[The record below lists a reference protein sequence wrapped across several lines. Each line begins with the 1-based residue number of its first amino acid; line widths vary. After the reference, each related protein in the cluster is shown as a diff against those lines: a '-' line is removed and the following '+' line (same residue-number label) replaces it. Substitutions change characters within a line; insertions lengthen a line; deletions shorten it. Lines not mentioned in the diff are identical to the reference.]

1 MSVSTTAVSNLFRQV
16 WLLKSKHQE
25 RAKANGENFNIFS
38 ILGRET
44 DEVKT
49 HSALLADLLSPTG
62 SHGQGAVFLKLFIEK
77 LSRLKAYEDVKNFQV
92 HAEKS
97 TPEGKID
104 ILLEKDDAC
113 IVIEN
118 KIYAGDQENQLQRY
132 YDYACSKVGKGQVKI
147 IYLTLH
153 GDDPRKYSLGN
164 LNNRYV
170 IPVSY
175 ESDIIDWL
183 KDCIK
188 ESEKV
193 PIIRE
198 TLVQYQILLQKLTGK
213 LDGSLSMEIK
223 DILKEKQQDGRYNF
237 LVLQDIEQAMN
248 DLRVELQLTFWEK
261 LKEKLNQLEETR
273 DFSWKLFRKEK
284 ILWNAGGD
292 EMKSAGE
299 DTIQASYIK
308 QREKF
313 KYGLNFRIDSNRICP
328 PFKENLVLRIQTED
342 DLIVY
347 GFMLMKRSEA
357 GEMYC
362 TWGGKE
368 PRLKND
374 PDFHSCQEKLMMH
387 VQIMDVQKSIGK
399 MEFDKWCWLT
409 RKWPKDEILVH
420 GPRYDSDMI
429 PKLADEGDDVVDELV
444 EEIRKAVDAVV
455 RAAASGQTFDTQDV
469 AAHFNRSR
477 KNVRRALRKA
487 GYGVGSGNRYSWTE
501 VEFNKVIKALEK
513 NGLTPIP
520 VEGSASS

>member
-49 HSALLADLLSPTG
+49 HSALLADLLNPTG
-62 SHGQGAVFLKLFIEK
+62 SHGQGTVFLKLFIEK
-77 LSRLKAYEDVKNFQV
+77 LKRLEAYEDVKNFQV
-92 HAEKS
+92 RAEAS
-97 TPEGKID
+97 TSEGRID

-118 KIYAGDQENQLQRY
+118 KIYAGDQEAQLQRY
-132 YDYACSKVGKGQVKI
+132 YQYARSKDRVEI

-153 GDDPRKYSLGN
+153 GDDPREYSLGN

-188 ESEKV
+188 ESERV

-237 LVLQDIEQAMN
+237 LVFQDIEQAMN
-248 DLRVELQLTFWEK
+248 DLRIDIQRAFWGK
-261 LKEKLNQLEETR
+261 LKEKLDRLEETR
-273 DFSWKLFRKEK
+273 DFSWKLFCEK
-284 ILWNAGGD
+284 RILWNADGD
-292 EMKSAGE
+292 EMKFAGE
-299 DTIQASYIK
+299 DAIQSSYIK
-308 QREKF
+308 QKKKF
-313 KYGLNFRIDSNRICP
+313 EYGLNFRIDSNLISP
-328 PFKENLVLRIQTED
+328 SFKENLVLRIQAEEEKI
-342 DLIVY
+342 LY
-347 GFMLMKRSEA
+347 GFMLVKRTKE

-374 PDFHSCQEKLMMH
+374 PDFHSCQEKLMRH
-387 VQIMDVQKSIGK
+387 VQVMNVQKSIGK

-420 GPRYDSDMI
+420 GPRYDSDMM
-429 PKLADEGDDVVDELV
+429 PKLADECDDVVDELV

-455 RAAASGQTFDTQDV
+455 RAAASGQTFTSKDV
-469 AAHFNRSR
+469 AAHFNRSP